1 VQVTPLQA
9 LREAATIAS
18 KGIVVTP
25 HLWMNAATSTAYID
39 IPETY
44 FSVVHEGMR
53 RVATVGTAQ
62 LNIPNVKFAAKSG
75 TAELGVS
82 KSRVNSWV
90 IGFFPYENP
99 RYAFAIVMERGVKGN
114 TMNATYVARQF
125 FMWMGSST
133 PEYFKVSE

>member
-1 VQVTPLQA
+1 
-9 LREAATIAS
+9 
-18 KGIVVTP
+18 
-25 HLWMNAATSTAYID
+25 LWFHAATSTSHVD
-39 IPETY
+39 IPEQY
-44 FSVVHEGMR
+44 FTVVQEGMR
-53 RVATVGTAQ
+53 RAGTVGTAQ

-125 FMWMGSST
+125 FTWMASTT
-133 PEYFKVSE
+133 PEYFE